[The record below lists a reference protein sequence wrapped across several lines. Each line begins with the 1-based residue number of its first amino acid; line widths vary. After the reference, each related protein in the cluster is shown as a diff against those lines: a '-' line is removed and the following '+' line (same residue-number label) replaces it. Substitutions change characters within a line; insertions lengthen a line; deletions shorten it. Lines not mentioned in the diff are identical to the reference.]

1 MDHKQWYDYADNQ
14 NPLVKISDIVLV
26 GAMCPP
32 AGGKNP
38 VTPRF
43 SRHFNI
49 VSCPNFDKN
58 VMSRIFYKIID
69 QHIRREGIMGTDTAK
84 TLK

>member
-1 MDHKQWYDYADNQ
+1 MDHHAWYDYAKKENK
-14 NPLVKISDIVLV
+14 NRVLKIIDLIMV

-49 VSCPNFDKN
+49 IACPSFDKT
-58 VMSRIFYKIID
+58 VMQRIFYKMID
-69 QHIRREGIMGTDTAK
+69 
-84 TLK
+84 